1 MSPISLYPTAA
12 AFTISKYP
20 VSMSSVDTAGLGV
33 GLIVDNAIS
42 NEILMEVLAM
52 KVSSPQEFLPVTD
65 VVVRCSDDG
74 LGKL

>member
-1 MSPISLYPTAA
+1 
-12 AFTISKYP
+12 
-20 VSMSSVDTAGLGV
+20 MSSVDTAGLGV